1 MTRVR
6 AHGPGLSPS
15 RTRDTLFLIV
25 VTAFAAGRLGA
36 QTTPTSTGGSAVAL
50 EELTVPQA
58 IQEAIAHNLDLL
70 AKRVD
75 IPVAEAQ
82 LITASL
88 RPNPVLSLGAD
99 HLDWLGTGFN
109 GVNGG
114 GPTELSA
121 RVDLPLE
128 RGRKRELRIDEAV
141 AARSVAEARV
151 ADAVRTISETVELD
165 CVDVMQASESLAVA
179 RDTLRTFEN
188 LAALNDDRVR
198 AGAASPYEAVRARVA
213 MLQFRAT
220 VARAEL
226 DLRTASIR
234 LRQAIGRPPSGEPIH
249 VDGLPAL
256 QSAGVHA
263 LASLEAL
270 ALEHRPDL
278 QAARLSEARSTA
290 DLRLQI
296 ALGHVDFALGSEY
309 RRQAGPTSQ
318 SNSLGLFFSA
328 PLPVSSRN
336 QGEIARASAEG
347 LQASRA
353 TAALEAAIR
362 ADVRAAFETYSM
374 TADLLAGIERDL
386 LSPAEIARDTAAYA
400 YRAGG
405 TTLVDLIDSQR
416 AWNDAMQSYHDAQAD
431 YRRAVAHLNSALG
444 IEVIQ

>member
-1 MTRVR
+1 
-6 AHGPGLSPS
+6 
-15 RTRDTLFLIV
+15 
-25 VTAFAAGRLGA
+25 
-36 QTTPTSTGGSAVAL
+36 VAL
-50 EELTVPQA
+50 EEVTVPQA

-82 LITASL
+82 LITARL
-88 RPNPVLSLGAD
+88 RPNPVLSVGAD

-109 GVNGG
+109 DVNGG

-128 RGRKRELRIDEAV
+128 RGRKRELRIDEAE

-165 CVDVMQASESLAVA
+165 CVEVMQASESLTVA

-188 LAALNDDRVR
+188 LAAMNDERVR

-234 LRQAIGRPPSGEPIH
+234 LRQPIGRPASGEPIH

-256 QSAGVHA
+256 RSAGVHT

-278 QAARLSEARSTA
+278 QAARLSETRSAA

-296 ALGHVDFALGSEY
+296 ALGRVDFALGSEY
-309 RRQAGPTSQ
+309 RRQAGPTSR

-336 QGEIARASAEG
+336 QGEIARATAEG
-347 LQASRA
+347 LQGSRA

-374 TADLLAGIERDL
+374 TADLLTGIERDL
-386 LSPAEIARDTAAYA
+386 LSPAETARETAAYA